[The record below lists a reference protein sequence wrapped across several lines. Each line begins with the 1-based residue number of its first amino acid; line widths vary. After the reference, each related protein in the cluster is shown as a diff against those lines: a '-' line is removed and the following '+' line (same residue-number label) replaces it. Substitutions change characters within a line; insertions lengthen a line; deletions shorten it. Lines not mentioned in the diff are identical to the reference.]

1 MVWLFLRVKLQI
13 TNKIFLETN
22 TTKDSIQL
30 ALISTFKTQNQ
41 KQKIEVAYENSMNCL
56 GSVFD

>member
-30 ALISTFKTQNQ
+30 ALISTFKIQNQ

-56 GSVFD
+56 GSGF